1 MVPEPIPRLDERY
14 FADLLQIR
22 CKGRADVVRGERSP
36 KHRLWPNAHAGRP
49 SRRGRSASGLFVSPC
64 QTPALVSSMAKK
76 RGILY
81 ARIRVGHYN
90 RRGAP
95 PRPWIRP
102 LKPALGSPR
111 KALQQLAAEAAP
123 TARLSTT
130 TSPGTCP
137 LGETGNEMVLA
148 RPLGDRIGRVFVD

>member
-64 QTPALVSSMAKK
+64 HTPALVSSMAKNA
-76 RGILY
+76 GSFM
-81 ARIRVGHYN
+81 RVCASVITTVEAL
-90 RRGAP
+90 RRGRGYDP
-95 PRPWIRP
+95 
-102 LKPALGSPR
+102 
-111 KALQQLAAEAAP
+111 
-123 TARLSTT
+123 
-130 TSPGTCP
+130 
-137 LGETGNEMVLA
+137 
-148 RPLGDRIGRVFVD
+148 